1 VRAPACTRLP
11 QFYAKRIRVCDK
23 NNFRLLYKKPCFWV
37 IFSSLQRYD
46 CSNKPKGLFIMTAQT
61 SKTFATRRAMLAAH
75 RLAASSADL
84 DAILNKEKSDFFFS
98 QAVSDKIDALGID
111 TAQIFAT
118 DRNPKVIKRFIQFVH
133 ALNAKQYKSI
143 DVTSATI
150 IYALHLAGENPL
162 TTDALHYVG
171 AGLKSGK
178 VSPETRGVSRMT
190 VNKLFGR
197 VGLSTIPT
205 QASRTVGRNGYLQL
219 CGATSGEPG
228 KKNQSVKLNEKHPLI
243 VAFFDVMN
251 AATQG
256 QIDDMI
262 GE

>member
-1 VRAPACTRLP
+1 
-11 QFYAKRIRVCDK
+11 
-23 NNFRLLYKKPCFWV
+23 
-37 IFSSLQRYD
+37 
-46 CSNKPKGLFIMTAQT
+46 MTQT
-61 SKTFATRRAMLAAH
+61 TFATRRAVLESH
-75 RLAASSADL
+75 RLAATSADI
-84 DAILNKEKSDFFFS
+84 DAVLHKEKSDFYFS
-98 QAVSDKIDALGID
+98 QAVSDTIDRLGID

-118 DRNPKVIKRFIQFVH
+118 DRNPKVIKRFIQFIH

-178 VSPETRGVSRMT
+178 VSPETRGVSAQT
-190 VNKLFGR
+190 VRKLFGR

-219 CGATSGEPG
+219 CGATTGEPG
-228 KKNQSVKLNEKHPLI
+228 KKNQNVKLNAAHPLI
-243 VAFFDVMN
+243 VEFFSVMN
-251 AATQG
+251 RATQG
-256 QIDDMI
+256 QIDEMV

>member
-1 VRAPACTRLP
+1 
-11 QFYAKRIRVCDK
+11 
-23 NNFRLLYKKPCFWV
+23 
-37 IFSSLQRYD
+37 
-46 CSNKPKGLFIMTAQT
+46 MTANT
-61 SKTFATRRAMLAAH
+61 SNFATRRALLASH
-75 RLAASSADL
+75 RLSATSADIN
-84 DAILNKEKSDFFFS
+84 AVLNVEKSDFFFS
-98 QAVSDKIDALGID
+98 QAVSDKIDKLGID
-111 TAQIFAT
+111 TSAIFAV

-178 VSPETRGVSRMT
+178 FAPETRGVSTQT
-190 VNKLFGR
+190 VRKLFGR

-205 QASRTVGRNGYLQL
+205 QASRTVGKNGYLQL
-219 CGATSGEPG
+219 CGATTGEPG
-228 KKNQSVKLNEKHPLI
+228 KKNQTVKLNAKHPLI
-243 VAFFDVMN
+243 AAFFEVMN

-256 QIDDMI
+256 QIDDMV